1 MPELVLKNDDIR
13 GQCIS
18 ELGWP
23 RISMQS
29 KNVECRAFKI
39 EKMQRNKLEQS
50 FCIEFVIRNVTATC
64 QYGCIILNILEKKS
78 VAVAGMLLCMH
89 NI

>member
-23 RISMQS
+23 RIGIHT
-29 KNVECRAFKI
+29 KNVECRALKI
-39 EKMQRNKLEQS
+39 EKIRNKLEQS
-50 FCIEFVIRNVTATC
+50 FCTEFVIRNVTATC
-64 QYGCIILNILEKKS
+64 QYECIISNIQGKKS
-78 VAVAGMLLCMH
+78 VTVAGTYVAMH
-89 NI
+89 A